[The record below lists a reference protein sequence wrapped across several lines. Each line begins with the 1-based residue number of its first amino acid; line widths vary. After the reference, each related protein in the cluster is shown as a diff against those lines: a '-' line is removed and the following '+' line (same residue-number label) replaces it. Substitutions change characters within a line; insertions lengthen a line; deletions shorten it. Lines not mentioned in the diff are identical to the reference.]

1 MLHLN
6 LLYAVHIS
14 YVRDLFLNFFKIF
27 VTRKMDFVQLPG
39 HHLFLITGVLVI
51 ALQHSAS
58 AHALSPKSCSC
69 AALQHLLGA
78 HLCSLFSRTRPA
90 LHHSAKT
97 VKFPCSTQKNVV
109 TFCIKAM
116 VIPLEGK
123 QCKFSVATWLLEKWL
138 LKQQIKP
145 SKTKALCKKEKII
158 NFITI
163 LTIVSVTCILN
174 FIPFNFLINP
184 ISNWGVFW

>member
-6 LLYAVHIS
+6 LLYAVHLS
-14 YVRDLFLNFFKIF
+14 YDRDFLKFFLNFFFLTFI
-27 VTRKMDFVQLPG
+27 TRKMGFVQLPG

-58 AHALSPKSCSC
+58 VHALSPKSCSC
-69 AALQHLLGA
+69 TPLQHLLGA
-78 HLCSLFSRTRPA
+78 HFCSLFSHTRPA

-97 VKFPCSTQKNVV
+97 VKFPCLTQKTVV

-116 VIPLEGK
+116 VMPLEGK

-145 SKTKALCKKEKII
+145 SKTKALCRLGKKEK
-158 NFITI
+158 N
-163 LTIVSVTCILN
+163 N
-174 FIPFNFLINP
+174 
-184 ISNWGVFW
+184 